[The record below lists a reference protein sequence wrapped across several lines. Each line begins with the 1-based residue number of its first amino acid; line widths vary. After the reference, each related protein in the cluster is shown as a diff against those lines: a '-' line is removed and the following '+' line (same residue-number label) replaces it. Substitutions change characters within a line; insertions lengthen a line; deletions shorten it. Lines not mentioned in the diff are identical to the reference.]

1 MQCDYLVTGQQV
13 SQEER
18 FVKSDGRVAVVTGG
32 ATGIGFAIASRLAQ
46 AGYDVAVAD
55 IDSAGAERAV
65 EELRGLGGKA
75 AAVCGDVGDRA
86 DAVRMM
92 EAAARGLGD
101 LDLLVNN
108 AGIARLGPLASFPE
122 ADWRELFRVN
132 VDGVFFCCQGV
143 LARMMARQR
152 GNIVNISSWNGKL
165 GAPNF
170 GAYSATK
177 AAVISLTQALAR
189 EVASYGIRVNAVCPG
204 IVAGTPM
211 RKEVERQ
218 GLAFGLP
225 PSSDRAKTIPLR
237 RLATPEDIANMVAF
251 LASDEA
257 AYMTGQAVN
266 VTGGLWL
273 H

>member
-1 MQCDYLVTGQQV
+1 M
-13 SQEER
+13 
-18 FVKSDGRVAVVTGG
+18 KSDGRVAVVTGG
-32 ATGIGFAIASRLAQ
+32 AIGIGYAIASRLART
-46 AGYDVAVAD
+46 GYDVAVAD
-55 IDSAGAERAV
+55 IDSAGAERVA
-65 EELRGLGGKA
+65 EELRRLGRKA
-75 AAVCGDVGDRA
+75 VAVCGDAGDRA
-86 DAVRMM
+86 CALRMM
-92 EAAARGLGD
+92 QTAARELGEV
-101 LDLLVNN
+101 DLLVNN
-108 AGIARLGPLASFPE
+108 AGIARLGPLVSFPE
-122 ADWRELFRVN
+122 ADWREIFRVN
-132 VDGVFFCCQGV
+132 VDGVFFCCQAV
-143 LARMMARQR
+143 LPPMMARQR
-152 GNIVNISSWNGKL
+152 GNIVSISSWNGKL

-218 GLAFGLP
+218 GQMFGLP
-225 PSSDRAKTIPLR
+225 PSSERAKTIPLG
-237 RLATPEDIANMVAF
+237 RLATPEDIAGMVAF

>member
-1 MQCDYLVTGQQV
+1 
-13 SQEER
+13 
-18 FVKSDGRVAVVTGG
+18 
-32 ATGIGFAIASRLAQ
+32 
-46 AGYDVAVAD
+46 
-55 IDSAGAERAV
+55 
-65 EELRGLGGKA
+65 
-75 AAVCGDVGDRA
+75 VGDRA
-86 DAVRMM
+86 AVHRMV
-92 EAAARGLGD
+92 ESIARALGD
-101 LDLLVNN
+101 IDLLVNN
-108 AGIARLGPLASFPE
+108 AGIARLGPLGSFPE

-132 VDGVFFCCQGV
+132 VDGVFFCCQAALPGM
-143 LARMMARQR
+143 LEHGR

-189 EVASYGIRVNAVCPG
+189 EVAARGIRVNAVCPG

-218 GLAFGLP
+218 GQAFGLP
-225 PSSDRAKTIPLR
+225 LSSERARVVPLG
-237 RLATPEDIANMVAF
+237 RLATPEDIAGAVAF

-257 AYMTGQAVN
+257 AYMTGQAIN
-266 VTGGLWL
+266 VTGGLWV

>member
-1 MQCDYLVTGQQV
+1 M
-13 SQEER
+13 
-18 FVKSDGRVAVVTGG
+18 KSDGRVAVVTGG
-32 ATGIGFAIASRLAQ
+32 AMGIGYTIASRLART
-46 AGYDVAVAD
+46 GYDVAVAD
-55 IDSAGAERAV
+55 IDSAGAERVA
-65 EELRGLGGKA
+65 EELRRLGRKA
-75 AAVCGDVGDRA
+75 VAVCGDVGVRA
-86 DAVRMM
+86 DALRMM
-92 EAAARGLGD
+92 QAAARDLGEV
-101 LDLLVNN
+101 DLLVNN
-108 AGIARLGPLASFPE
+108 AGIARLGLLVSFPE
-122 ADWRELFRVN
+122 ADWREIFRVN
-132 VDGVFFCCQGV
+132 VDGVFFCCQAV
-143 LARMMARQR
+143 LPPMMARHR
-152 GNIVNISSWNGKL
+152 GNIVSISSWNGKL

-218 GLAFGLP
+218 GQTFGLP
-225 PSSDRAKTIPLR
+225 PSSERAKTIPLG
-237 RLATPEDIANMVAF
+237 RLATPEDIAGMVAF

>member
-1 MQCDYLVTGQQV
+1 
-13 SQEER
+13 
-18 FVKSDGRVAVVTGG
+18 VKSDGRVAVVTGG
-32 ATGIGFAIASRLAQ
+32 AMGIGYTIASRLART
-46 AGYDVAVAD
+46 GYDVAVAD
-55 IDSAGAERAV
+55 IDSAGAERVA
-65 EELRGLGGKA
+65 EELRRLGRKA
-75 AAVCGDVGDRA
+75 VAVCGDVGVRA
-86 DAVRMM
+86 DALRMM
-92 EAAARGLGD
+92 QAAARDLGEV
-101 LDLLVNN
+101 DLLVNN
-108 AGIARLGPLASFPE
+108 AGIARLGPLVSFPE
-122 ADWRELFRVN
+122 ADWREIFRVN
-132 VDGVFFCCQGV
+132 VDGVFFCCQAV
-143 LARMMARQR
+143 LPPMMARHR
-152 GNIVNISSWNGKL
+152 GNIVSISSWNGKL

-218 GLAFGLP
+218 GQTFGLP
-225 PSSDRAKTIPLR
+225 PSSERAKTIPLG
-237 RLATPEDIANMVAF
+237 RLATPEDIAGMVAF